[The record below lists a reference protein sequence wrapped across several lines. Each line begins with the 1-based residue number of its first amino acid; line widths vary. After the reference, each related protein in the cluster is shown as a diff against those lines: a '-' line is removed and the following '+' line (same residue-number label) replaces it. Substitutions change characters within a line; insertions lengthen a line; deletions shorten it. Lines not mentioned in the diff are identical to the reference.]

1 MSMPA
6 RAVQLGMPGA
16 MSTSAAIRLYDSP
29 ARGERVQAQ
38 ARGCKLAL
46 YFENAHAFIGDI
58 LSWYV
63 NGVMSMYSMFGSR
76 LIQHVWVQ
84 AQAQAQV
91 QVKTR
96 VGARRQVHA

>member
-29 ARGERVQAQ
+29 ARGERVRAQ
-38 ARGCKLAL
+38 ARGCKLAV

-58 LSWYV
+58 LSWDV

-76 LIQHVWVQ
+76 L
-84 AQAQAQV
+84 
-91 QVKTR
+91 
-96 VGARRQVHA
+96 RRKPRCRLKRGWAPGVRCMPDLHA